1 MPIASPPPPENSQ
14 LLPKLSQHFRSD
26 HPQKINHA
34 LSKNLNPLKYVN
46 NQLPPPLTQ
55 TTSFLRILSFL
66 FDLFFITFQ
75 KQLMLY
81 FCFGG
86 GGGRIRLIPPEPTP
100 PPKCVLPL
108 LDMTLA
114 PVSSSYN
121 IHVLRWLS
129 HYCGYFVNNNLLCVV
144 SFFICYLLSET

>member
-1 MPIASPPPPENSQ
+1 MSLQPVKKHFLENNANRLSPPPENSQ

-26 HPQKINHA
+26 NPQNINHA
-34 LSKNLNPLKYVN
+34 ISKNLNPLKYVN

-86 GGGRIRLIPPEPTP
+86 GGGRIGLKPPEPTP
-100 PPKCVLPL
+100 PPQ
-108 LDMTLA
+108 MRLA
-114 PVSSSYN
+114 
-121 IHVLRWLS
+121 
-129 HYCGYFVNNNLLCVV
+129 F
-144 SFFICYLLSET
+144 T

>member
-1 MPIASPPPPENSQ
+1 MSLQPVKKHFLKNNANRLSPPPENSQ

-26 HPQKINHA
+26 HLQKINHA
-34 LSKNLNPLKYVN
+34 LSKDLNPLKYVN
-46 NQLPPPLTQ
+46 NLNTYLTQ

-86 GGGRIRLIPPEPTP
+86 GGGRIGLKPPEPTP
-100 PPKCVLPL
+100 PPQ
-108 LDMTLA
+108 MRLA
-114 PVSSSYN
+114 
-121 IHVLRWLS
+121 
-129 HYCGYFVNNNLLCVV
+129 F
-144 SFFICYLLSET
+144 T

>member
-1 MPIASPPPPENSQ
+1 MSLYSQKKKHFLENNANRLSPPPPKILNSSRNY
-14 LLPKLSQHFRSD
+14 LNTFEATIPK
-26 HPQKINHA
+26 KINHA

-46 NQLPPPLTQ
+46 NQLPPSLTQ

-86 GGGRIRLIPPEPTP
+86 GGGRIGLKPPEPTP
-100 PPKCVLPL
+100 PPNVRGLKVDASLSCDDRITVDRL
-108 LDMTLA
+108 LVGLVM
-114 PVSSSYN
+114 VM
-121 IHVLRWLS
+121 
-129 HYCGYFVNNNLLCVV
+129 
-144 SFFICYLLSET
+144 